1 MFDKYIIDADS
12 VRNIGSEDAPTGF
25 SFTTKL
31 GYYRGL
37 GLSMIE
43 DLAVSIDGVAVAREC
58 IRFDEGP
65 GPLTL
70 DEMETAF
77 DRRWAFGAPAQ
88 ISVFYPGGFPPGDHR
103 LALQQRLRISYMPF
117 PSFNND
123 EKIVR
128 VEGGRAEWEKPD

>member
-1 MFDKYIIDADS
+1 MFDKYTIDPAT
-12 VRNIGSEDAPTGF
+12 VANTGPADAPTGF

-43 DLAVSIDGVAVAREC
+43 DLKVSIDGEALPREA
-58 IRFDEGP
+58 ITFDEGE

-77 DRRWAFGAPAQ
+77 DRRWPFGAPAT
-88 ISVFYPGGFPPGDHR
+88 ITVALPGGFPAGEHK
-103 LALQQRLRISYMPF
+103 LSLQQRLRISYMPF

-123 EKIVR
+123 EKVISL
-128 VEGGRAEWEKPD
+128 